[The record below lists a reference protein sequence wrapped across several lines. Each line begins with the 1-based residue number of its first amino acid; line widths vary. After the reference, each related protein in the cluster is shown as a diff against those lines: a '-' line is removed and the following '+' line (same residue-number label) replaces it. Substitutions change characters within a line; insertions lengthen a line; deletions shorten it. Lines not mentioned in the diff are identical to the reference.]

1 MMGRIVSSRRRPAP
15 SELLAGVRRGSFRA
29 IGQAISVLE
38 AGGPEKLELV
48 AGLMPATGGAK
59 RVGVTGPP
67 GAGKS
72 TLVDRIATNLR
83 SRGEKVGILCVDPS
97 SPFTGGAILGDRI
110 RMQGLATDPGVFIRS
125 MATRGAMGGLAQ
137 ATQDAMD
144 VLDAAGFHWVLV
156 ETVGVGQDEVEIV
169 STVDTVAVV
178 VVPGLGDDIQALKAG
193 VMEIADLFVLNKA
206 DREGA
211 DRTFKDLAMLLSLA
225 ETPAEGWQPPI
236 VRTVASKGEGIEELV
251 QKVLEHRAHLE
262 QTGQLLERRT
272 GQLRAR
278 VESILQHRV
287 LEAARAAGLE
297 AQVRA
302 GALRRED
309 PYRLAE
315 DLLRTVCQSYA
326 GELVP

>member
-1 MMGRIVSSRRRPAP
+1 MMGFPTSSRRRPAP
-15 SELLAGVRRGSFRA
+15 SELIAGVRTGSFRA

-38 AGGPEKLELV
+38 SGGPEKLELV

-72 TLVDRIATNLR
+72 TLVDQMAANLR
-83 SRGEKVGILCVDPS
+83 ARGEKVGILCVDPS

-125 MATRGAMGGLAQ
+125 MATRGAMGGLAE
-137 ATQDAMD
+137 ATRDAMD

-178 VVPGLGDDIQALKAG
+178 VVPGLGDDIQAMKAG
-193 VMEIADLFVLNKA
+193 VMEIADLFVLNKS

-225 ETPAEGWQPPI
+225 ESPPEGWQPRI

-251 QKVLEHRAHLE
+251 NQVLEHQAYLE
-262 QTGQLLERRT
+262 QSGQLLERRT

-302 GALRRED
+302 AAVRRED

-315 DLLRTVCQSYA
+315 DLFRSVCQSYA